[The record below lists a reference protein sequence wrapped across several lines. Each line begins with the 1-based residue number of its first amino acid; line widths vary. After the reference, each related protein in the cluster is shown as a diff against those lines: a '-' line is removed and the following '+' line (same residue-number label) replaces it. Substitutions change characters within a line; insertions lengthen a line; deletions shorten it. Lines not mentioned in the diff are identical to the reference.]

1 MEDEDDTSL
10 QNDILNG
17 DENSFDYEHNSS
29 KVRTNTKDRQ
39 SNGGPKH
46 KVTEDLQSLII
57 SNNPQNNIQFTYSQR
72 MNTQMEVSGYLLKKK
87 RGPYTASSGL
97 RTINWK
103 CEVGGCPYS
112 ALTLEG
118 TLKENR
124 AKQHNHEKKPELFAK
139 KEAKYKLFKKIAER
153 GVDSTMSHF
162 VQKETKPDILENIG
176 SLDALKQAAN
186 RYKRKRIQED
196 LAVEDVLMEDEVE
209 GDTVELE

>member
-29 KVRTNTKDRQ
+29 KVRTNTKDRR
-39 SNGGPKH
+39 SNVGPKH
-46 KVTEDLQSLII
+46 KVPEDLQSLII

-118 TLKENR
+118 VLKENR

-153 GVDSTMSHF
+153 EVDSTMSHF
-162 VQKETKPDILENIG
+162 VQQETKPDILDNIG

-186 RYKRKRIQED
+186 RYKRKRILEN